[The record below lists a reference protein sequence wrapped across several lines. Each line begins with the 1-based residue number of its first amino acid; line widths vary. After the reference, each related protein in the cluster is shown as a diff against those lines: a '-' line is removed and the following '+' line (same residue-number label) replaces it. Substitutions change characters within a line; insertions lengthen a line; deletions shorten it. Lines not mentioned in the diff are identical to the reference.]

1 MIKKANVHQI
11 EYSLYC
17 EDLRKEA
24 GAFDKRQGKREMMP
38 EKPRFV
44 Q

>member
-1 MIKKANVHQI
+1 MIKKANEQRN
-11 EYSLYC
+11 EFSLYC